1 MPSPRPDFL
10 APYQADLGGLRG
22 RDRLRALSERG
33 GLDFASND
41 YLGLAE
47 SEEYREA
54 ARAALARGVPLGA
67 GGSRLLR
74 GNHPEHEALEE
85 EAARFFGSES
95 ALFFGAGFSANEAL
109 LATLPQRGDLIL
121 YDELIHASAHE
132 GMRLSRATSRAVA
145 HNDAGAF
152 EEAVRAASGAGRVWI
167 VVESLYS
174 MDGDIAPLET
184 LAGIAGRHGAFL
196 LIDEAHATGVLG
208 PGGRGL
214 AHGLEGRD
222 NVVTLHTCGKALG
235 LSGALV
241 CLPRVLREF
250 LINRCRNFIFATA
263 PSPLL
268 AAAIR
273 AALGVIERA
282 DDRRGALAERVRR
295 VGEALRRLT
304 DAEPSGTHIQ
314 PVIVGS
320 DKRALALAERM
331 QGARPRHSRDTPADG
346 AGGHGAVAHFA
357 DAERERCANGRDDRV
372 ARART
377 GGVAVMNARFVIV
390 GTDTGVGKTVFSA
403 ALAGALGAFYWKP
416 VQAGL
421 EEETDSQCVLRLSG
435 LPPERIL
442 PEAYRLET
450 PASPHLAA
458 RLDGLAIDPSRLDP
472 PETAGPLV
480 IETAG
485 GVMTPLTIE
494 TPTIDLLA
502 RWRLPAIVVARTTL
516 GTINHSLL
524 TLEALR
530 RRDIPLRG
538 VAFIGEANEDTQNT
552 IARMGR
558 VAMLGR
564 LPNLAPLNPETLR
577 RAFAEAFAVADFV

>member
-10 APYQADLGGLRG
+10 APYQADLDGLRG
-22 RDRLRALSERG
+22 RDRLRALSGRR

-152 EEAVRAASGAGRVWI
+152 EDAVRAASGAGRVWI

-331 QGARPRHSRDTPADG
+331 QGHGHDIRAIRPPTVPEGTARLRISLTLNVSDAQTDAMIALLAQELAALPSSARPEG
-346 AGGHGAVAHFA
+346 
-357 DAERERCANGRDDRV
+357 
-372 ARART
+372 T
-377 GGVAVMNARFVIV
+377 GVLMSARFVIV

-530 RRDIPLRG
+530 RREFRCAGSPLSARRMKTRKTRSRAWG
-538 VAFIGEANEDTQNT
+538 ASPCSVACRT
-552 IARMGR
+552 
-558 VAMLGR
+558 
-564 LPNLAPLNPETLR
+564 LPR
-577 RAFAEAFAVADFV
+577 

>member
-1 MPSPRPDFL
+1 MPSPRLDLL
-10 APYQADLGGLRG
+10 APYQADLDAL
-22 RDRLRALSERG
+22 RDRDRFRALSGRR

-85 EAARFFGSES
+85 EAARFFGAES

-109 LATLPQRGDLIL
+109 LATLPQRGDIIL

-132 GMRLSRATSRAVA
+132 GMRLSRAESRAVE

-152 EEAVRAASGAGRVWI
+152 QEAVRAASGAGRIWI

-208 PGGRGL
+208 LGGRGL
-214 AHGLEGRD
+214 AHGLEGQD

-235 LSGALV
+235 LSGGLV
-241 CLPRVLREF
+241 CLPRALREF

-282 DDRRGALAERVRR
+282 DDRRAALAERVRR
-295 VGEALRRLT
+295 VDEALRRLT

-331 QGARPRHSRDTPADG
+331 QAHGHDIRAIRPPTVPEGTARLRISLTLNVSDAQTDAMIALLAQELKRPSASARP
-346 AGGHGAVAHFA
+346 
-357 DAERERCANGRDDRV
+357 E
-372 ARART
+372 
-377 GGVAVMNARFVIV
+377 
-390 GTDTGVGKTVFSA
+390 GT
-403 ALAGALGAFYWKP
+403 GAL
-416 VQAGL
+416 
-421 EEETDSQCVLRLSG
+421 
-435 LPPERIL
+435 
-442 PEAYRLET
+442 
-450 PASPHLAA
+450 
-458 RLDGLAIDPSRLDP
+458 
-472 PETAGPLV
+472 
-480 IETAG
+480 
-485 GVMTPLTIE
+485 
-494 TPTIDLLA
+494 
-502 RWRLPAIVVARTTL
+502 
-516 GTINHSLL
+516 
-524 TLEALR
+524 
-530 RRDIPLRG
+530 
-538 VAFIGEANEDTQNT
+538 
-552 IARMGR
+552 
-558 VAMLGR
+558 
-564 LPNLAPLNPETLR
+564 
-577 RAFAEAFAVADFV
+577 